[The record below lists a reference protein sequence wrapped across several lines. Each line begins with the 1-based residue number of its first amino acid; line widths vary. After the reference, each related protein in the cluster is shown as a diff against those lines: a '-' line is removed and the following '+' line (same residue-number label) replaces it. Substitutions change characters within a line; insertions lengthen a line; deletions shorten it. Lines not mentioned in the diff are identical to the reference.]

1 LSISIQ
7 HISKSFKDVNALK
20 NISLEIKEGELF
32 GLIGPDGA
40 GKTTL
45 FRILTTLL
53 IADEGKATVVDYDV
67 VDDIIRKAPG
77 ANDDAS
83 GVADAMGWKKFA
95 VIGHSMGAGV
105 ASYLAAVQNDRVS
118 HAIFI
123 EGLGG
128 LSGAPGN
135 TTQTLRQAVSDMKR
149 VRKKRMPLY
158 GDVEAA
164 VQMRMKG
171 VGFTLSHNSARLL
184 CERGLKKVENGVTW
198 CSDPR
203 LKTSSALRATEEQ
216 VCDLVG
222 SMEMPSLLILGD
234 RGIKL
239 SAMNFDKRIL
249 AHKNLV
255 VKNIPGGHHLHM
267 EEQSMKVA
275 EIISDFLK
283 ENGIPLT

>member
-1 LSISIQ
+1 MQESKYRVNEIDFAVKRWNEGAYPTLALHGWLDNAASFDELAPRLTQLELCAMDMAGHGLSS
-7 HISKSFKDVNALK
+7 HRPP
-20 NISLEIKEGELF
+20 GC
-32 GLIGPDGA
+32 
-40 GKTTL
+40 
-45 FRILTTLL
+45 RYHY
-53 IADEGKATVVDYDV
+53 VDNV
-67 VDDIIRKAPG
+67 
-77 ANDDAS
+77 DDAS

-135 TTQTLRQAVSDMKR
+135 TTQTLRQAVADMKR

-158 GDVEAA
+158 DDVEAA

>member
-1 LSISIQ
+1 
-7 HISKSFKDVNALK
+7 
-20 NISLEIKEGELF
+20 
-32 GLIGPDGA
+32 
-40 GKTTL
+40 
-45 FRILTTLL
+45 
-53 IADEGKATVVDYDV
+53 
-67 VDDIIRKAPG
+67 
-77 ANDDAS
+77 
-83 GVADAMGWKKFA
+83 
-95 VIGHSMGAGV
+95 
-105 ASYLAAVQNDRVS
+105 
-118 HAIFI
+118 
-123 EGLGG
+123 
-128 LSGAPGN
+128 
-135 TTQTLRQAVSDMKR
+135 
-149 VRKKRMPLY
+149 MPLY

-275 EIISDFLK
+275 EIISDFLR